1 MPSIKYRI
9 FLWESVLVS
18 IIFRNFADAFN
29 TFIGALVCMADD
41 IRKYQNAVDAI
52 KTAILQSQARAAKA
66 VNQEQLALYY
76 GIGRYV
82 SANTRKKNWGT
93 GAIEAISSQLRKEL
107 PGLRGFSAT
116 SMRNMRT
123 FYEEWRLLEANSS
136 VTTDEI
142 NAVPSN
148 SSVATDEFTKI
159 NANSAV
165 TTADSADDA
174 EIRQLQLA
182 NLPNF
187 PLREFLSI
195 SFTHHVAI
203 LAKAKTYEE
212 RVFYMKYAD
221 MYKATVEDVEKV
233 IKQDLYHHQD
243 KMPNNFLATIPNYKQ
258 AYRAIRMFKD
268 EYLLDFINVEEL
280 GMHDEDIDESVIES
294 NIVHNVK
301 NFIMTFGRGFTFS
314 GSQVHYDKLGHDH
327 WIDLLFFNRDLNR
340 TVVFELKNGKF
351 KVAYLAQLSAY
362 LRILNDD
369 DRRDHEEAPIGI
381 ILCKETDKDYA
392 GYIMQDFRQPMGVA
406 TYKTADEMDP
416 ELLKALPPKEELQ
429 RVFAESSKKAEK

>member
-1 MPSIKYRI
+1 
-9 FLWESVLVS
+9 
-18 IIFRNFADAFN
+18 
-29 TFIGALVCMADD
+29 MADD
-41 IRKYQNAVDAI
+41 IRKYQSAVDVI

-82 SANTRKKNWGT
+82 SANSRKKNWGK
-93 GAIEAISSQLRKEL
+93 GAINTISEQLRKEL

-123 FYEEWRLLEANSS
+123 FYEEWRQLEY
-136 VTTDEI
+136 
-142 NAVPSN
+142 N
-148 SSVATDEFTKI
+148 SSVATDEMQMHSSNSSVVTDKNTKI
-159 NANSAV
+159 NTTANSALL
-165 TTADSADDA
+165 TAEFTDNA

-182 NLPNF
+182 NLPDF

-195 SFTHHVAI
+195 SFTHHIAI

-221 MYKATVEDVEKV
+221 GFKPTVEDLEKV

-243 KMPNNFLATIPNYKQ
+243 KMPNNFLATIPDYKQ
-258 AYRAIRMFKD
+258 AYRTIRMFKD

-381 ILCKETDKDYA
+381 ILCKEADKDYA

-429 RVFAESSKKAEK
+429 RVFVESSKKEEK

>member
-1 MPSIKYRI
+1 MS
-9 FLWESVLVS
+9 
-18 IIFRNFADAFN
+18 
-29 TFIGALVCMADD
+29 D
-41 IRKYQNAVDAI
+41 ILNYKSAVNVI

-66 VNQEQLALYY
+66 VNQEQLALYF

-82 SANTRKKNWGT
+82 SANTRKKNWGK
-93 GAIEAISSQLRKEL
+93 GAIEAISSQLRAEL

-123 FYEEWRLLEANSS
+123 FYEEWRLLESNSS

-142 NAVPSN
+142 QLLSSKSSVVTDEFTEINNN
-148 SSVATDEFTKI
+148 SSVATDEFEE
-159 NANSAV
+159 
-165 TTADSADDA
+165 DR
-174 EIRQLQLA
+174 EIRQLQLV
-182 NLPNF
+182 NMPDF

-195 SFTHHVAI
+195 SFTHHIAI
-203 LAKAKTYEE
+203 LAKAKAYDE
-212 RVFYMKYAD
+212 RVFYMRYAD
-221 MYKATVEDVEKV
+221 AYKPTVEDLEKA
-233 IKQDLYHHQD
+233 ITQDLYHHQD
-243 KMPNNFLATIPNYKQ
+243 KMPNNFLATIPDYKQ

-268 EYLLDFINVEEL
+268 EYLLNFINVEEL
-280 GMHDEDIDESVIES
+280 GMHDEDVDESVIES

-301 NFIMTFGRGFTFS
+301 NFIMTFGRGFTFC

-340 TVVFELKNGKF
+340 TVVFELKNGRF
-351 KVAYLAQLSAY
+351 KVGYLGQLSAY
-362 LRILNDD
+362 LRVLNDE
-369 DRRDHEEAPIGI
+369 DRRNHEEAPIGI
-381 ILCKETDKDYA
+381 ILCRDADKDYA

-429 RVFAESSKKAEK
+429 RVFEESSKEE

>member
-1 MPSIKYRI
+1 
-9 FLWESVLVS
+9 
-18 IIFRNFADAFN
+18 
-29 TFIGALVCMADD
+29 MADE
-41 IRKYQNAVDAI
+41 IRKYQNAVDII

-82 SANTRKKNWGT
+82 SANSRKKNWGK
-93 GAIEAISSQLRKEL
+93 GAIESISEQLRKEL
-107 PGLRGFSAT
+107 PGLRGFSAP
-116 SMRNMRT
+116 SLRKMRI
-123 FYEEWRLLEANSS
+123 FYEEWMMLERNSFVPTNKLEPQS
-136 VTTDEI
+136 DKMFVPTNEI
-142 NAVPSN
+142 
-148 SSVATDEFTKI
+148 TKF
-159 NANSAV
+159 NTSDNSAV
-165 TTADSADDA
+165 ATADFKDDA

-195 SFTHHVAI
+195 SFTHHITI
-203 LAKAKTYEE
+203 LAKAKNYEE
-212 RVFYMKYAD
+212 RIFYMKYAD
-221 MYKATVEDVEKV
+221 GYKPTVEDLDKV

-243 KMPNNFLATIPNYKQ
+243 KMPNNFLATIPDYKQ

-280 GMHDEDIDESVIES
+280 GMHDEDINESVIES

-314 GSQVHYDKLGHDH
+314 GSQVHFDKLGHDH

-340 TVVFELKNGKF
+340 TVVFELKNGMF
-351 KVAYLAQLSAY
+351 KVGYLAQLSAY

-381 ILCKETDKDYA
+381 ILCKEADKDYA

-429 RVFAESSKKAEK
+429 RVFVESSKGQARE

>member
-1 MPSIKYRI
+1 MNEIK
-9 FLWESVLVS
+9 
-18 IIFRNFADAFN
+18 D
-29 TFIGALVCMADD
+29 
-41 IRKYQNAVDAI
+41 YQNAVDII

-82 SANTRKKNWGT
+82 SANTRKKKWGT
-93 GAIEAISSQLRKEL
+93 GAIETISSQLRKEL

-123 FYEEWRLLEANSS
+123 FYEEWRQLESNSS
-136 VTTDEI
+136 VVTDEI
-142 NAVPSN
+142 QMLSSK
-148 SSVATDEFTKI
+148 SSVATDEFTQI
-159 NANSAV
+159 NTKTSVA
-165 TTADSADDA
+165 TDDFKADS

-203 LAKAKTYEE
+203 LAKVKTYEE
-212 RVFYMKYAD
+212 RIFYMKYAD

-233 IKQDLYHHQD
+233 IGQDLYHHQD
-243 KMPNNFLATIPNYKQ
+243 KMPNNFLATIPDYKQ

-314 GSQVHYDKLGHDH
+314 GSQVHFDKLGHDH

-340 TVVFELKNGKF
+340 TVVFELKNGGF

-381 ILCKETDKDYA
+381 ILCKNADKDYA

-416 ELLKALPPKEELQ
+416 ELLKVLPPKEELQ
-429 RVFAESSKKAEK
+429 RIFVESSREDNGE

>member
-1 MPSIKYRI
+1 
-9 FLWESVLVS
+9 
-18 IIFRNFADAFN
+18 
-29 TFIGALVCMADD
+29 MADE
-41 IRKYQNAVDAI
+41 IRKYQSAVDII

-82 SANTRKKNWGT
+82 SANSRKKNWGT
-93 GAIEAISSQLRKEL
+93 GAIETISEQLRKEL
-107 PGLRGFSAT
+107 PGLRGFSAP
-116 SMRNMRT
+116 SLRKMRI
-123 FYEEWRLLEANSS
+123 FYEEWMMLERNSFVPTNKLES
-136 VTTDEI
+136 QPDKMFVPTNEI
-142 NAVPSN
+142 
-148 SSVATDEFTKI
+148 TKI
-159 NANSAV
+159 NTSDNSAV
-165 TTADSADDA
+165 VTADFKDDA

-195 SFTHHVAI
+195 SFTHHIAI
-203 LAKAKTYEE
+203 LTKAKTYEE

-221 MYKATVEDVEKV
+221 GFKPTVEDLEKV
-233 IKQDLYHHQD
+233 IKQDLYHHQE
-243 KMPNNFLATIPNYKQ
+243 KMPNNFLATIPDYKK

-280 GMHDEDIDESVIES
+280 GMHDEDINESVIES

-301 NFIMTFGRGFTFS
+301 NFIMTFGRGFSFC
-314 GSQVHYDKLGHDH
+314 GCQVHFDKLGHDH

-351 KVAYLAQLSAY
+351 KVGYLAQLSAY

-381 ILCKETDKDYA
+381 ILCKEADKDYA

-429 RVFAESSKKAEK
+429 RVFVESSKKEE

>member
-1 MPSIKYRI
+1 MHQHNPNIKM
-9 FLWESVLVS
+9 S
-18 IIFRNFADAFN
+18 
-29 TFIGALVCMADD
+29 D
-41 IRKYQNAVDAI
+41 ILNYKSAVNVI

-82 SANTRKKNWGT
+82 SANTRKKNWGK
-93 GAIEAISSQLRKEL
+93 GAIEAISSQLRAEL

-123 FYEEWRLLEANSS
+123 FYEEWRLLESNSS

-142 NAVPSN
+142 QLLSSKSSVVTDEFTEINNN
-148 SSVATDEFTKI
+148 SSVATDEFEE
-159 NANSAV
+159 
-165 TTADSADDA
+165 DR
-174 EIRQLQLA
+174 EIRQLQLV
-182 NLPNF
+182 NMPDF

-195 SFTHHVAI
+195 SFTHHIAI
-203 LAKAKTYEE
+203 LAKAKAYDE
-212 RVFYMKYAD
+212 RVFYMRYAD
-221 MYKATVEDVEKV
+221 AYKPTVEDLEKA
-233 IKQDLYHHQD
+233 ITQDLYHHQD
-243 KMPNNFLATIPNYKQ
+243 KMPNNFLTTIPDYKQ

-268 EYLLDFINVEEL
+268 EYLLNFINVEEL
-280 GMHDEDIDESVIES
+280 GMHDEDVDESVIES

-301 NFIMTFGRGFTFS
+301 NFIMTFGRGFTFC

-340 TVVFELKNGKF
+340 TVVFELKNGRF
-351 KVAYLAQLSAY
+351 KVGYLGQLSAY
-362 LRILNDD
+362 LRVLNDE
-369 DRRDHEEAPIGI
+369 DRRNHEEAPIGI
-381 ILCKETDKDYA
+381 ILCRDADKDYA

-429 RVFAESSKKAEK
+429 RVFEESSKEE